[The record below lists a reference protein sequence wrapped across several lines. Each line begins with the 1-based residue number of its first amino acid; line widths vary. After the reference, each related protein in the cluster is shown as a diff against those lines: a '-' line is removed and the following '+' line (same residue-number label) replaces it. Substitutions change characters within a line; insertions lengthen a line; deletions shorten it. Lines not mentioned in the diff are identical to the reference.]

1 MVVIALWLVFLAVA
15 MVILRMI
22 MGPTIYDRILS
33 MNLLGTLVVVVLAL
47 FSWMRND
54 YMYLDIALTY
64 GLMNFITTI
73 AILRYFR
80 HGSFA
85 RGSEDKE

>member
-1 MVVIALWLVFLAVA
+1 MVVIALWLIFLAVA
-15 MVILRMI
+15 MVILRMV
-22 MGPTIYDRILS
+22 MGPTIYDRILA

-47 FSWMRND
+47 LSWMRHD
-54 YMYLDIALTY
+54 YMYLDIAFTY

-80 HGSFA
+80 HGSFTH
-85 RGSEDKE
+85 GSEDD